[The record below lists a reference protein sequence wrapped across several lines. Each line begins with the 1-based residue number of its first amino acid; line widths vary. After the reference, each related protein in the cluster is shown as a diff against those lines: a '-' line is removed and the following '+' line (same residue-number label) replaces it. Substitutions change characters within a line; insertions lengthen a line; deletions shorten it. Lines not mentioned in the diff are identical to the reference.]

1 VSDFDSETAS
11 DELPTASRE
20 GLPPG
25 YRMRAGPHY
34 VEQLTAVNGPM
45 PLRFVP
51 LSAIDEPEAIEPA
64 EVASLARS
72 IRTFGVLH
80 PLLLS
85 VAEGRY
91 QVIAGR
97 KRFHAAR
104 AAGLSAVPAFVHH
117 VSGEEANALAAAD
130 NLRYGASGAGAGSAG
145 SPRIRDESPVTER
158 SVSLLKHVSQHL
170 AGIASAQRLLVDPG
184 KALAQRAAVDLIH
197 VHTTRAGW
205 LIKAVDLLGAYETSG
220 EHRRTLGGLV
230 DDLVGDFAPESRLTG
245 VPLRVRLDDRAYT
258 ARLDKQAFS
267 VGLMGAIVA
276 LLPFAD
282 TEKGSTLTLTAAR
295 SADALTVDIAQTG
308 TLMDAA
314 LGRSFFDA
322 AWTTRP
328 GGWPALMGAL
338 AFKIAVERNGGSVAC
353 EADASRA
360 HIHLTLPEKR

>member
-1 VSDFDSETAS
+1 
-11 DELPTASRE
+11 
-20 GLPPG
+20 
-25 YRMRAGPHY
+25 MRAGPHD

-64 EVASLARS
+64 EVASLTQS

-104 AAGLSAVPAFVHH
+104 AAGLSAVPSFVHH
-117 VSGEEANALAAAD
+117 LSGEEATALAAAD
-130 NLRYGASGAGAGSAG
+130 NIRSVSSAAGAG
-145 SPRIRDESPVTER
+145 SPRIRDESPLTER
-158 SVSLLKHVSQHL
+158 SVSLFKHVSQLL

-184 KALAQRAAVDLIH
+184 DALAQRAAVDLIH
-197 VHTTRAGW
+197 ANTTRAGW
-205 LIKAVDLLGAYETSG
+205 LIKAVDLLSAYETSG

-230 DDLVGDFAPESRLTG
+230 DDLVSDFAPESRLTG

-282 TEKGSTLTLTAAR
+282 AEKNSTLTLTAAR
-295 SADALTVDIAQTG
+295 SADALTVDIAQTA

-314 LGRSFFDA
+314 RGRTFFDA
-322 AWTTRP
+322 AWTIRP

-353 EADASRA
+353 EADAARA